1 MTMINRGQSVIF
13 VNMQRLSDEE
23 LLAII
28 QAALR
33 ANSETDR
40 VEFKDARGGLP
51 DDLWKSITAF
61 SNKQNDGGLIVFGV
75 IEDKQTRRFS
85 VTQLADL
92 HDLQERATNY
102 FNDRIL
108 NGDRPLYKLLTIDT
122 KQVLVMVINT
132 VPDEKKPCYD
142 RKHGMDRGAC
152 IRDGNTDRPISEDE
166 LRHFIR
172 NSAAFKYDI
181 TPVESFTVEELD
193 AAKIQRMLR
202 EMGTR
207 TGRENADDTVTDA
220 ILQNNKIA
228 VQNDNELKPTLA
240 GALVFSQGNPS
251 ERSPFNRYVIRCIR
265 YGGSTPPSEILD
277 SQDIAGTLD
286 KQIDSAQT
294 FVLRNIGRRAKIEG
308 TQRVERFEYPEEAIR
323 EILANAV
330 IHRDY
335 TITESYTQVRVFADR
350 IEVTNPGN
358 LPPGVT
364 VDNIKEMQFSRNS
377 VMASLMRDLNYL
389 EEYGRGI
396 DLVFSSMRSTGLPRP
411 VFRNAANMFTVT
423 LLGGRFSGLS
433 ERQLAVWQI
442 VLNRSR
448 VTAKAIA
455 EQLGASKPTVVTDLR
470 KLVELGLVVSIGS
483 GPSVTYE
490 IGASL

>member
-1 MTMINRGQSVIF
+1 
-13 VNMQRLSDEE
+13 MQRLTDAE
-23 LLAII
+23 LVDVIS
-28 QAALR
+28 AALR
-33 ANSETDR
+33 ANTETDR

-61 SNKQNDGGLIVFGV
+61 SNKQNDGGLIAFGV
-75 IEDKQTRRFS
+75 AEDQQTRRFD
-85 VTQLADL
+85 VIQLPNL
-92 HDLQERATNY
+92 HELQERATNY
-102 FNDRIL
+102 FNDRIV
-108 NGDRPLYKLLTIDT
+108 NGDRPQYRILDIED
-122 KQVLVMVINT
+122 KQVLTMVINT
-132 VPDEKKPCYD
+132 VPDEKKPCFE
-142 RKHGMDRGAC
+142 RRHGMDRGAC

-181 TPVESFTVEELD
+181 TPTDSVAVEELD
-193 AAKIQRMLR
+193 TVKIQRMLH

-207 TGRENADDTVTDA
+207 TGRGSADDTVTNA
-220 ILQNNKIA
+220 ILQNNQIA
-228 VQNDNELKPTLA
+228 VVKDDQLRPTLA
-240 GALVFSQGNPS
+240 GALVFSRDNPS

-265 YGGSTPPSEILD
+265 YSGSTPASEILD
-277 SQDIAGTLD
+277 NQDIAGTLD
-286 KQIDSAQT
+286 RQIDNAQA
-294 FVLRNIGRRAKIEG
+294 FVLRNIARRATIEG

-335 TITESYTQVRVFADR
+335 TITESYTQVRVFVDR

-377 VMASLMRDLNYL
+377 AMASLMRDLNYL

-396 DLVFSSMRSTGLPRP
+396 DLVFSSMQAASLPRP

-448 VTAKAIA
+448 VTAKTIA
-455 EQLGASKPTVVTDLR
+455 EQVGASKPTVVTDLR
-470 KLVELGLVVSIGS
+470 KLLELDLVVTVGS

-490 IGASL
+490 IGSGL